1 MWFILWIALSVFV
14 IGFYIWSLRVLY
26 QQKYA
31 WSVFAKKKG
40 FEYDRG
46 KITDPPTIS
55 GEVDGVNLSFYT
67 GERTTEDV
75 RGQRFFT
82 VLEFHVDCKMPTGG
96 VICHKDFR
104 SIIDGLSFNQP
115 YNEKTKVWK
124 KGQYIARSR
133 NAALLEDYLTEDRI
147 QIIGKL
153 FKQKD
158 VSILY
163 IFDEVEAVL
172 RLETADPLVKPSTL
186 DKYTKNM
193 VFAMKKLMLT
203 AEEQERYKPVLQKMD
218 IELPARQGAAQ
229 DTVQI
234 NKAKDGASDDKVD
247 ITLNDPDDAAD
258 KGAQDEKKTDET
270 ASGQDTSEND
280 TEKDK
285 ADKNKTEKDRSG
297 KDGDGNNTSED
308 ASKKDT

>member
-1 MWFILWIALSVFV
+1 
-14 IGFYIWSLRVLY
+14 
-26 QQKYA
+26 
-31 WSVFAKKKG
+31 
-40 FEYDRG
+40 
-46 KITDPPTIS
+46 
-55 GEVDGVNLSFYT
+55 
-67 GERTTEDV
+67 
-75 RGQRFFT
+75 
-82 VLEFHVDCKMPTGG
+82 
-96 VICHKDFR
+96 
-104 SIIDGLSFNQP
+104 
-115 YNEKTKVWK
+115 
-124 KGQYIARSR
+124 
-133 NAALLEDYLTEDRI
+133 
-147 QIIGKL
+147 
-153 FKQKD
+153 
-158 VSILY
+158 
-163 IFDEVEAVL
+163 
-172 RLETADPLVKPSTL
+172 
-186 DKYTKNM
+186 M

-203 AEEQERYKPVLQKMD
+203 AEERERYKPVLQKMD

-270 ASGQDTSEND
+270 ASGQDTSGND